1 MGWGEGEEERR
12 SDVGATA
19 VKEGAKHNKRSVWRF
34 HFLHGKYA
42 IIQKQLP
49 LLAFLLF
56 PVAAKKYSFM

>member
-1 MGWGEGEEERR
+1 MG
-12 SDVGATA
+12 AIA
-19 VKEGAKHNKRSVWRF
+19 MKEGAKHNKRSVWAF

-56 PVAAKKYSFM
+56 PVAAEKYSFM